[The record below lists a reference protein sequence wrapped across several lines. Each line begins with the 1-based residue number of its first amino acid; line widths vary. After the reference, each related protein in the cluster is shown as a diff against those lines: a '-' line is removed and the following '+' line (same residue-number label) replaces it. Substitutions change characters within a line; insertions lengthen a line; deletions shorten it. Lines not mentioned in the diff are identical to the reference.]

1 MSEAMM
7 KAMESSRGEIAKRG
21 KGRNV
26 ILKGRISEP
35 KKALGI
41 EVDDDDDMPF

>member
-1 MSEAMM
+1 MHTFPNLY
-7 KAMESSRGEIAKRG
+7 EIVKKG
-21 KGRNV
+21 KGRYV
-26 ILKGRISEP
+26 VLKDRISEA